1 MVISNLH
8 CRYLIFILLTILSNW
23 GAPIAFAQ
31 KTKNLQEVTV
41 KAIRPERFM
50 VGSKIIEID
59 SAALSSNR
67 FSTVA
72 DFLQFNTSI
81 AMKCYGAGQ
90 LATISMRGASAS
102 HTALLWN
109 GLNINFPSLGLTD
122 FSTIPMAAF
131 DQMTI
136 QFGSAA
142 SCVGTDAVGGS
153 IQLRSLPLLNSENS
167 QTQIGVRA
175 ESSKNYSGQAGI
187 RFTKFLNNELRLS
200 TKTIVYGSTF
210 KNDFGS
216 QPLSNK
222 KGEVYNVEPTN
233 TSQYSLVQDFF
244 LQNKKGNLFA
254 LNIWLTDNNLTIWP
268 DKIILNEVTST
279 KAYRLQNSYQ
289 VGQTLFKTAFIKDI
303 IDYSQAGSATQ
314 SHTEID
320 RYIIKTEHDFI
331 WKNDRNINTN
341 LKVGFEFS
349 HFLALVDGYGTQRK
363 LENRADFYALFRKEF
378 SENLTVAINLRQA
391 IVSKYNPPFTPSI
404 GVEYTL
410 FKTGSTKIILPTN
423 IGLSYRLPTLN
434 ERYWVNLGNPDIKPE
449 EGFNKE
455 MGANWLQ
462 NWSINTHTNMRATVF
477 HNKVDNWTYWN
488 PARNYRVENSQQVL
502 MKGLELDFNL
512 KTNYKEAVITTAVNY
527 TLANSTQQKEFG
539 AYTQD
544 ILGKQIIYVPRH
556 VINNTISVAHKN
568 LKYTIQQGFNSAR
581 YITFDHSGKAFPP
594 YYILNASLNYQLN
607 WAKNITN
614 FSLNCQNLTNTL
626 YPNVKK
632 NAMPMRTLALSIIYQ
647 FKNNK
652 I

>member
-1 MVISNLH
+1 M
-8 CRYLIFILLTILSNW
+8 
-23 GAPIAFAQ
+23 GQ
-31 KTKNLQEVTV
+31 KTENLNEVTV
-41 KAIRPERFM
+41 KALRPERFM

-72 DFLQFNTSI
+72 DFLQFNTAI

-109 GLNINFPSLGLTD
+109 GLNINFPSIGLTD

-153 IQLRSLPLLNSENS
+153 IQLRSLPLLNIENS
-167 QTQIGVRA
+167 LLQIGLRA
-175 ESSKNYSGQAGI
+175 ESAKNYTGQTGL
-187 RFTKFLNNELRLS
+187 RFTKYLKNELKLS
-200 TKTIVYGSTF
+200 TKTIVYGSAF
-210 KNDFGS
+210 KNDFGT
-216 QPLSNK
+216 QPIANK
-222 KGEVYNVEPTN
+222 KGDVYNVEPTN
-233 TSQYSLVQDFF
+233 TRQFGLVQDFF
-244 LQNKKGNLFA
+244 LQNKKSNLFA

-268 DKIILNEVTST
+268 NKIVQNEVTST
-279 KAYRLQNSYQ
+279 KAYRMQSSYQ
-289 VGQTLFKTAFIKDI
+289 VGQTLLKTAFIKDI
-303 IDYSQAGSATQ
+303 IDYSQAGSLTP

-320 RYIIKTEHDFI
+320 RYILKTEHDFI
-331 WKNDRNINTN
+331 WKNENNINSN
-341 LKVGFEFS
+341 FKIGFEFS
-349 HFLALVDGYGTQRK
+349 HFSALVDGYGAKRK

-378 SENLTVAINLRQA
+378 SNNLTMAINLRQA
-391 IVSKYNPPFTPSI
+391 IVTKYNPPFTPSV
-404 GVEYTL
+404 GFEYTL
-410 FKTGSTKIILPTN
+410 LKTQSTKIILPTN
-423 IGLSYRLPTLN
+423 VGLSYRVPTLN
-434 ERYWVNLGNPDIKPE
+434 ERYWVNLGNPEIKPE
-449 EGFNKE
+449 KGFNKE
-455 MGANWLQ
+455 VGLNWLQ
-462 NWSINTHTNMRATVF
+462 NWTVNTHTNIRATLF

-502 MKGLELDFNL
+502 MKGVEFDLNL
-512 KTNYKEAVITTAVNY
+512 KTNYKSALISTAINY

-556 VINNTISVAHKN
+556 IINNTISIAHKN
-568 LKYTIQQGFNSAR
+568 LKYTIQQGYNSTR

-594 YYILNASLNYQLN
+594 YYLLNASINYQLN
-607 WAKNITN
+607 LTKNVTN
-614 FSLNCQNLTNTL
+614 FSLNCQNMTNTL

-632 NAMPMRTLALSIIYQ
+632 NAMPMRTIALSIIYQ
-647 FKNNK
+647 FKHNK